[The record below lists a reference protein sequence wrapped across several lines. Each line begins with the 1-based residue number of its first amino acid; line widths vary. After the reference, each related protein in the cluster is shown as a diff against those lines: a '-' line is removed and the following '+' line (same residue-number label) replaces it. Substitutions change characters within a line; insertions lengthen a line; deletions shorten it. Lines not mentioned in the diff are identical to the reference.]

1 MQNHVVTPVRPYNAL
16 VRLGLWITVIA
27 AALWVGGKAIKYIE
41 VYLPFAIGVGIAV
54 MVGGLVLQFRKPKAV
69 VALKKEKELLR

>member
-1 MQNHVVTPVRPYNAL
+1 MQNHTVTPVRPYNAL

-27 AALWVGGKAIKYIE
+27 AALWIGGKAIKFIE

-54 MVGGLVLQFRKPKAV
+54 MIGGLVLQFRKPRPV
-69 VALKKEKELLR
+69 VDLKKEKELLR

>member
-1 MQNHVVTPVRPYNAL
+1 MQANSVNPVRPYNAL

-54 MVGGLVLQFRKPKAV
+54 MIGGLVLQFRKPKGAAAV
-69 VALKKEKELLR
+69 EKKKELLQ